1 LAVSPSNQS
10 QAFTTGSPFTSDN
23 HEEITRVLSTFLRS
37 GVYDEIKE
45 QGHDWADDKD
55 SPRVNEPSIHADD
68 CAFSETATQIN
79 SFHARAVAK
88 LVPGDHLDPWAASDE
103 FGRSLHPIQDFYSH
117 SNWVELGFPVAQTA
131 RASDLVDFSTRL
143 AGANG
148 LGKWATPGPLGQVRG
163 NIRSA
168 DFVTPRRF
176 RFHSASGFLRALDA
190 NGDPTED
197 AAHATVADF
206 PAGWRV
212 GLLPHP
218 TQPGKAGFVPGIDTN
233 GDGQFTSLSTHGPRN
248 VPILRNG
255 ADLRLL
261 ISGVGGRPDFSEDG
275 SVFKNQCDP
284 YVRDA
289 AGQRA
294 QPLTVNSCALP
305 PFFPDHYSCIAY
317 YGSRFA
323 LTHDGSD
330 DSELRKDKH
339 ADGPTR
345 FPKAKALATLQ
356 TAYEWC
362 RLVNRAE
369 QTRGADGVLLAL
381 WVKEGRSPHPQNTP
395 CAPADRHVPVGVRV
409 TVDRVRILQDKD
421 NDEDEPGE
429 INVSLALY
437 DPPSRFHQ
445 SVKSAVGPLYADD
458 NGGADSILA
467 KLPGSVRF
475 CPGPTGRFRVAL
487 HGWDDDEGGDAGKGA
502 GNGDYNRDNSTP
514 DDVLTGFT
522 DEHSITDVPP
532 AGQGHVIRTKVSED
546 MVVTYRL
553 TRTVGCANTTRQ
565 AASTTRRAADT
576 LQAPLLLGLVA
587 VVAVGVS
594 LLAYRRFQ
602 R

>member
-1 LAVSPSNQS
+1 V
-10 QAFTTGSPFTSDN
+10 
-23 HEEITRVLSTFLRS
+23 
-37 GVYDEIKE
+37 K
-45 QGHDWADDKD
+45 
-55 SPRVNEPSIHADD
+55 EPSIHADD

-88 LVPGDHLDPWAASDE
+88 LVPGDFLDPWAASDE

-131 RASDLVDFSTRL
+131 RASDLVDFGTRL
-143 AGANG
+143 AGTNG
-148 LGKWATPGPLGQVRG
+148 LGPWAAPEPLGLVRG

-176 RFHSASGFLRALDA
+176 RFQPASGFLEAVDA
-190 NGDPTED
+190 NGEHTED
-197 AAHATVADF
+197 AADATVADF
-206 PAGWRV
+206 PVGWRV

-233 GDGQFTSLSTHGPRN
+233 GDGQFTTLPTFGPHT
-248 VPILRNG
+248 VPILQNG

-261 ISGVGGRPDFSEDG
+261 ISGVGERRSAP

-284 YVRDA
+284 YERDA

-294 QPLTVNSCALP
+294 QPLTVNSCRNP
-305 PFFPDHYSCIAY
+305 GPSIVYPDHYSCIAY
-317 YGSRFA
+317 HGSRFA
-323 LTHDGSD
+323 LTHSGSD
-330 DSELRKDKH
+330 DSELRKDEED
-339 ADGPTR
+339 DGPTR

-362 RLVNRAE
+362 RLVNRAG
-369 QTRGADGVLLAL
+369 QTRGGADGILLAL

-395 CAPADRHVPVGVRV
+395 CARADRQVPVGVQV

-458 NGGADSILA
+458 NGGADSTLD
-467 KLPGSVRF
+467 KLPGSIRF

-532 AGQGHVIRTKVSED
+532 AGHVIRTKVSED

-553 TRTVGCANTTRQ
+553 TRTVGCANTRLR
-565 AASTTRRAADT
+565 AADTADT

-587 VVAVGVS
+587 VVAVSVS